1 MRIARFWTDLE
12 GPATVDQTVGTLQV
26 SVRVERRGVEVVH
39 ALGQVRHEAEL
50 ERIVQLETFVL
61 QHVLTHRHNK
71 RAPCAGV
78 KLLGNRLKSTE
89 DDGNFWHIRLHRVSK
104 TSPFCFFWISPW
116 DSNLFLVR
124 FGSQRPDETVLQMLT
139 ILSTLR

>member
-1 MRIARFWTDLE
+1 M
-12 GPATVDQTVGTLQV
+12 
-26 SVRVERRGVEVVH
+26 RVERRGVEVVH

-50 ERIVQLETFVL
+50 ERVVQLETFVL

-89 DDGNFWHIRLHRVSK
+89 DDGNFSHIRLHRVSK
-104 TSPFCFFWISPW
+104 TSPFCFFEY
-116 DSNLFLVR
+116 LR
-124 FGSQRPDETVLQMLT
+124 ETVTYFFSKIWLAT
-139 ILSTLR
+139 SR